1 MDESLLQRFQES
13 LGDAFL
19 ALRTQTAGSCEGQAE
34 AGEMA
39 GGGSAAASPKQPS
52 REPRRFSTE
61 GLGRVP
67 TSPRLESEEAR
78 RKSVGEDLKRRGS
91 ISQHQAARV
100 STSGLGGLDEPAA
113 AAGGL
118 GGRSDLA

>member
-19 ALRTQTAGSCEGQAE
+19 ALRTQTAGSGDAQAE

-39 GGGSAAASPKQPS
+39 GGSAAASPKQPS

-67 TSPRLESEEAR
+67 TSPRVESEEAR

-113 AAGGL
+113 AGGL